1 MWVLGRSLTRHSGV
15 SVFCSAVATL
25 AFLVSASP
33 LLAQEGEGEPD
44 KLVHSDPNVEN
55 SFGDHFGWSVAV
67 SGNTA
72 VVGTPTRDDFG
83 DLSGAVYVFVRAGA
97 TNPWIQ
103 VAKLIPRDA
112 RRGLQ
117 FGRSVAISG
126 DTIIVGAVGD
136 DEHGEFTGSAYI
148 FARHHGG
155 PNAWGE
161 VTKLRASN
169 AAQGD
174 VFGESVSISGDT
186 AVVGAPQNQAPFP
199 ARAGFATIFE
209 RNHLGID
216 VWGEAARVTA
226 GDGQS
231 GDRFGAS
238 ISISGDTFIVG
249 SPDDDQPGLPFFGF
263 SAGSAY
269 VFARQSNMPGDW
281 AEVVKLIARDAVA
294 GDGFGWAVGIDGD
307 TAIVGAPGGAPE
319 GLGQPST
326 GVAYVFS
333 RDGATAQWDE
343 TAKLIPG
350 GGANDQFFGGSVSIS
365 GDMAVVGASS
375 DDEKGGRG
383 SQSGSAYAYFRQQGT
398 HSWEQ
403 GTKLTAHDGKAGDQF
418 GWSVSLS
425 GTTAIVGSP
434 TFDEIGSAYVCVL
447 SAVNSATGGCREA
460 IPVVND
466 LFTMSDV
473 ITNCCDPDEFRI
485 TATFTNTGSVP
496 IRDLFF
502 EVTQL
507 AQGNLLENADGGPA
521 GIGSTLTPDVG
532 DRILSPGEATTVT
545 FVIRLVTRS
554 TFWIYVNLRGEL
566 GS

>member
-1 MWVLGRSLTRHSGV
+1 MGVLGRSLTRDSRA
-15 SVFCSAVATL
+15 SVFCTAVATL
-25 AFLVSASP
+25 AFLVLASP
-33 LLAQEGEGEPD
+33 LLAQEGDGEPG

-55 SFGDHFGWSVAV
+55 PFGDNFGLSVAV

-72 VVGTPTRDDFG
+72 VVGTPTKDDFG

-97 TNPWIQ
+97 DTNQWIQ
-103 VAKLIPRDA
+103 VAKLIPRDV

-148 FARHHGG
+148 FARHRGG

-161 VTKLRASN
+161 VAKLRASD
-169 AAQGD
+169 AARGD

-199 ARAGFATIFE
+199 ARAGFATIFV

-216 VWGEAARVTA
+216 VWGEVARVKA
-226 GDGQS
+226 SDGQS
-231 GDRFGAS
+231 GDRFGSS
-238 ISISGDTFIVG
+238 ISISGGTIIVG
-249 SPDDDQPGLPFFGF
+249 SPDDDHPELPFFGIG
-263 SAGSAY
+263 AGSAY
-269 VFARQSNMPGDW
+269 IFARQSNMPVAW
-281 AEVVKLIARDAVA
+281 AEVVKLIARDAVT
-294 GDGFGWAVGIDGD
+294 GDGFGWAVAIDGD
-307 TAIVGAPGGAPE
+307 AAIVGAPGGAPG

-333 RDGATAQWDE
+333 RGSATAEWGE

-350 GGANDQFFGGSVSIS
+350 GGANEQLFGGSVSIS
-365 GDMAVVGASS
+365 GDTAVVGASS
-375 DDEKGGRG
+375 DDEKGSR
-383 SQSGSAYAYFRQQGT
+383 SGSAHAYSRRQGT
-398 HSWEQ
+398 LTWEQ
-403 GTKLTAHDGKAGDQF
+403 GAKLTAHDGKAGDQF

-425 GTTAIVGSP
+425 GTTAIVGAP
-434 TFDEIGSAYVCVL
+434 TFDDIGSAYVCAVNT
-447 SAVNSATGGCREA
+447 VNSATGACRDA
-460 IPVVND
+460 IPVVNH
-466 LFTMSDV
+466 LVTMSDV
-473 ITNCCDPDEFRI
+473 ITSCCDADEFRI

-496 IRDLFF
+496 IRNLFI

-507 AQGNLLENADGGPA
+507 ARGNLLENADGGPGGVGA
-521 GIGSTLTPDVG
+521 TLTPDVG

-545 FVIRLVTRS
+545 FVIRLVTRNA
-554 TFWIYVNLRGEL
+554 FWIYVNLRGEL
-566 GS
+566 NP